1 MSKKEVTQ
9 EKLSEELMTKISEL
23 QNGYQQNAIKMGE
36 AVYERQRLDRT
47 ILEVEKATDDLS
59 TERESLMQSERDL
72 LNTIKKE
79 YGDGTINL
87 ATGEFTKA

>member
-1 MSKKEVTQ
+1 MSKEKVTT
-9 EKLSEELMTKISEL
+9 EKLSEELMARISEL

-36 AVYERQRLDRT
+36 AVYENQRLERA
-47 ILEVEKATDDLS
+47 ILEVEKATGDLS
-59 TERESLMQSERDL
+59 AERESLMISEREL
-72 LNTIKKE
+72 LDTVKKE